1 MDLNRL
7 IQMLMRMF
15 LQKAVNKG
23 VRSAADYAARRG
35 KTPAE
40 MTPEEREQ
48 ERRAKDLADKA
59 KKLSRL
65 GRRL

>member
-15 LQKAVNKG
+15 LRKAVNKG
-23 VRSAADYAARRG
+23 IRSATDYASRRG
-35 KTPAE
+35 KPPAE
-40 MTPEEREQ
+40 MTPEERAQ
-48 ERRAKDLADKA
+48 AARAKELADKA
-59 KKLSRL
+59 KKMARL